1 MAKPVHYHAGNFPP
15 VKIDW
20 EQLIP
25 LVGPANAAVARY
37 DGALA
42 AVVNPAV
49 LMSPLTT
56 QEAVLSSRIEGT
68 RATMAE
74 VLEYEAKGDTRDLT
88 PEKRGDIQEILNYRK
103 ALKRAEVM
111 LAEFPLCLRIVKEAH
126 TILLDGVRGAGKSP
140 GDFRKT
146 SNWIGLAGCTI
157 ETATYVPIGA
167 DKLPAALGA
176 WENYLHADAP
186 DRLVQMAVIHAEFE
200 ALHPFLDGNG
210 RLGRMLV
217 PLFMSQVGII
227 KKPVFYISSFL
238 EANRDEYYER
248 LLAISRDGDWTG
260 WCLFFL
266 KALKAQAED
275 NLEKTTQILDLY
287 GSMRNKIADLTR
299 SPYAA
304 KAQDWIFSTPI
315 FKSSDFTKASNI
327 PFAVA
332 SRLLKQ
338 FRDNGMLTTLQE
350 GAGTKPAVLAFA
362 QLLNI
367 AEGRVA
373 F

>member
-1 MAKPVHYHAGNFPP
+1 MAKPVHYHQGNFPP

-25 LVGPANAAVARY
+25 YIGSANAAVARY

-68 RATMAE
+68 HATMAE
-74 VLEYEAKGDTRDLT
+74 VLEYEAKGDTRDLS
-88 PEKRGDIQEILNYRK
+88 PEKRGDIKEILNYRK
-103 ALKRAEVM
+103 ALKRAEEM
-111 LAEFPLCLRIVKEAH
+111 LADLPLCLRIVKEAH
-126 TILLDGVRGAGKSP
+126 TILLDGVRGKGKAP
-140 GDFRKT
+140 GNLRKT
-146 SNWIGLAGCTI
+146 PNWIGPAGCTI
-157 ETATYVPIGA
+157 ETATYVPIRA

-176 WENYLHADAP
+176 WEKYLHAEAP
-186 DRLVQMAVIHAEFE
+186 DRLVQLAIIHAEFE

-217 PLFMSQVGII
+217 PLFMSQVGMI

-238 EANRDEYYER
+238 EANRSEYYER
-248 LLAISRDGDWTG
+248 LLAISREGNWTG
-260 WCLFFL
+260 WCTFFL

-275 NLEKTTQILDLY
+275 NLAKTTQILDLY
-287 GSMRNKIADLTR
+287 GVLRKKIAEMTR

-304 KAQDWIFSTPI
+304 QAQDWIFSAPI
-315 FKSSDFTKASNI
+315 FKASDFSTHSGIPGATARRILSAFRQAKIVNQLSEATGQKAS
-327 PFAVA
+327 
-332 SRLLKQ
+332 
-338 FRDNGMLTTLQE
+338 
-350 GAGTKPAVLAFA
+350 VLVFSD
-362 QLLNI
+362 LLNI
-367 AEGRVA
+367 AEGRNA

>member
-1 MAKPVHYHAGNFPP
+1 MAKPVHYHGGNFPP

-25 LVGPANAAVARY
+25 FVGPANAAVARY

-68 RATMAE
+68 HATMAE
-74 VLEYEAKGDTRDLT
+74 VLEYEARGDSRDIS
-88 PEKRGDIQEILNYRK
+88 PEKRGDIKEILNYRK
-103 ALKRAEVM
+103 ALKRAEEM
-111 LAEFPLCLRIVKEAH
+111 LAKLPLCLRIVKEAH
-126 TILLDGVRGAGKSP
+126 TILLERVRGEGKSP
-140 GDFRKT
+140 GDFRKIP
-146 SNWIGLAGCTI
+146 NWIGPAGCTI

-176 WENYLHADAP
+176 WETYLHGDAP
-186 DRLVQMAVIHAEFE
+186 DRLVQLAIIHAEFE

-210 RLGRMLV
+210 RVGRMLV
-217 PLFMSQVGII
+217 PLFMSQVGMIR
-227 KKPVFYISSFL
+227 KPVFYISSFL

-248 LLAISRDGDWTG
+248 LLAISRDGNWTG
-260 WCLFFL
+260 WCAFFL
-266 KALKAQAED
+266 KALKEQAED
-275 NLEKTTQILDLY
+275 NLAKTTQILDLY
-287 GSMRNKIADLTR
+287 GAMRKNIAELTR

-304 KAQDWIFSTPI
+304 QAQDWIFSAPI
-315 FKSSDFTKASNI
+315 FKATDFSEHSGIPGATARRILSAFRKAKIINQLSKAAGQKASI
-327 PFAVA
+327 LVF
-332 SRLLKQ
+332 S
-338 FRDNGMLTTLQE
+338 E
-350 GAGTKPAVLAFA
+350 
-362 QLLNI
+362 LLNI
-367 AEGRVA
+367 ADGRKV